1 MMATIA
7 LIAQE
12 RTVVKVEDL
21 PKALTDSFA
30 KDYPGFTIKEAAK
43 IVKEDKTKFEVV
55 VTKGTTSETL
65 YYDQDGKF
73 LKKKE
78 KEKEKEPGSASN
90 SEIKYEQGDRKMVE

>member
-1 MMATIA
+1 MMATVA

-21 PKALTDSFA
+21 PKAITESLA
-30 KDYPGFTIKEAAK
+30 KDYPGFAVNEAAK

-55 VTKGTTSETL
+55 ITKGATSETL

-78 KEKEKEPGSASN
+78 KEKVKEPGSASS
-90 SEIKYEQGDRKMVE
+90 SEMKYEQDGKLMV